1 MVEYEKIN
9 KIGGLYHLPVS
20 IKRSCEKLYTD
31 LYLNRFNLPDDLAEV
46 LKKTRVICYPESK
59 DQLLEMCFGPT
70 HSSRYD
76 VTYPIAG
83 MGICK
88 EAEVLR
94 CKNGPVVNFM
104 EDYMRRR
111 DPDCMRIG
119 DELPTDKPRFK
130 DVYGYEFS
138 KLRRETMDW
147 LGEQQLIVLPFHA
160 GGKYYGYDSLMV
172 CPVNAAFFA
181 LSLANMQGFVS
192 IDDVQEG
199 YTPRAIIY
207 VAPPFRHTHF
217 NGKQVVVHNR
227 SEKLHEV
234 FSYNLYPGPSAK
246 KGVFSMLLDIG
257 ENEGWITNHASAAML
272 ESPYE
277 NEVVFMHEGASGGG
291 KSEMLEEIHKEGDK
305 ILLGTHTVS
314 GEKYYLSMGETCK
327 IHPIADDMILAHKD
341 MQNDSGHLVIAD
353 AEDGWFLRMDGDT
366 RYGNNPVYES
376 ISIHPSE
383 PLEFFNMDGTPGA
396 TCLIWEH
403 VMDSTGKP
411 CTNPR
416 VIIPRDMIADIIPG
430 NEPQEVDVRS
440 FGVRMPPSTVMA
452 PNYGV
457 MGMVQFVP
465 VSIAWLW
472 RLISPRGFKNPSIAD
487 SNAGSGLKAEGVGSY
502 WPFAT
507 GRKVTQANMLLEQ
520 MLNAPKTLNILI
532 PNQYIG
538 AYHVGFMGEWLTREY
553 LARRGGTV
561 RRKHLVESRCPLFGY
576 SLDEMK
582 IDGQYVR
589 QTFLRPE
596 LQSKL
601 GFEGYDK
608 GAKILTDFF
617 KEQLEQYLTDEL
629 DPMGRR
635 IIELCLNDAPL
646 EEYLKLTPMSNVK

>member
-1 MVEYEKIN
+1 MF
-9 KIGGLYHLPVS
+9 
-20 IKRSCEKLYTD
+20 TD
-31 LYLNRFNLPDDLAEV
+31 LYLNRFNLPADLAEV
-46 LKKTRVICYPESK
+46 LKNTRVICYPESK

-138 KLRRETMDW
+138 KLRKETMEW

-227 SEKLHEV
+227 SENLHEV

-416 VIIPRDMIADIIPG
+416 VIIPRDMINNIIPG

-487 SNAGSGLKAEGVGSY
+487 TNAGSGLKAEGVGSY

-520 MLNAPKTLNILI
+520 MLNAPRTLNILI

-629 DPMGRR
+629 DPLGRQ
-635 IIELCLNDAPL
+635 IIELCMKDAPL
-646 EEYLKLTPMSNVK
+646 EEYLKLTPMNNVK

>member
-1 MVEYEKIN
+1 MFTDSYFDRFV
-9 KIGGLYHLPVS
+9 LPA
-20 IKRSCEKLYTD
+20 D
-31 LYLNRFNLPDDLAEV
+31 LTET
-46 LKKTRVICYPESK
+46 LKKSRVLCYPETK
-59 DQLLEMCFGPT
+59 AQLEEMCFGPT

-76 VTYPIAG
+76 VSYSLPG
-83 MGICK
+83 KGICK
-88 EAEVLR
+88 EAEVVR

-119 DELPTDKPRFK
+119 DDLPTDKPRFRE
-130 DVYGYEFS
+130 VYGYEFS
-138 KLRRETMDW
+138 DLRRETMDW
-147 LGEQQLIVLPFHA
+147 LASQQLILLPFRA
-160 GGKYYGYDSLMV
+160 GGRYYGYDSLMV
-172 CPVNAAFFA
+172 CPMNAAFFA

-192 IDDVQEG
+192 IFDIKEK
-199 YTPRAIIY
+199 YSPRAIIY

-217 NGKQVVVHNR
+217 NGRQVVVHQR
-227 SEKLHEV
+227 SETLHEV

-246 KGVFSMLLDIG
+246 KGVFSILLDIG
-257 ENEGWITNHASAAML
+257 ESEGWITNHASAAML

-291 KSEMLEEIHKEGDK
+291 KSEMLEELHKEEDGK

-314 GEKYYLSMGETCK
+314 GEKYYLSFGETCK

-341 MQNDSGHLVIAD
+341 MQNDSGRLVIAD
-353 AEDGWFLRMDGDT
+353 AEDGWFLRMDGDIC
-366 RYGNNPVYES
+366 YGNSPTYER
-376 ISIHPSE
+376 ISIHPPE

-403 VMDSTGKP
+403 VIESNGKP
-411 CTNPR
+411 CSNPR
-416 VIIPRDMIADIIPG
+416 VIIPRDMIENIIPG
-430 NEPQEVDVRS
+430 DQPQEVNVRS

-472 RLISPRGFKNPSIAD
+472 RLVSPRGFKNPSIAD
-487 SNAGSGLKAEGVGSY
+487 SSAGSGLKSEGVGSY
-502 WPFAT
+502 WPFST
-507 GRKVTQANMLLEQ
+507 GKKVAQANLLLHQ
-520 MLNAPKTLNILI
+520 MMDTPNTLNILI

-553 LARRGGTV
+553 LARKGGTV
-561 RRKHLVESRCPLFGY
+561 KLKHLVPSRCPLFGY

-601 GFEGYDK
+601 GFEGYDA
-608 GAKILTDFF
+608 GSKILTDFF
-617 KEQLEQYLTDEL
+617 KKQIREFMTDEL
-629 DPMGRR
+629 DPIGRH
-635 IIELCLNDAPL
+635 IIELCLNDAGLEDYLAVTPL
-646 EEYLKLTPMSNVK
+646 KNIK